1 MTSKYHI
8 DEKMLEFNLTDRQRE
23 IGEKYL
29 ELGSAKAVADVMD
42 KVEPTH
48 VTRTLKAIIRRAKQV
63 GYTLEGTLDDSV
75 ADGFSI
81 TKYHTG
87 TFMDKE
93 TGEMVEKVRNVT
105 RVKNVDD
112 VYAKFTEAVDS
123 LVENYESMSRYVPT
137 PQDQLNEDLL
147 TTYVYTD
154 SHLGQYSDA
163 RETGNE
169 VNTDISIRNNLESL
183 RLMLDSSPN
192 SESCILLDL
201 GDTLHSKDDNARTNS
216 GHALDTDGRHA
227 SLYDMV
233 LDMKVQ
239 MVEMALAKH
248 KKVKYVIVAGNHS
261 DQVAVYLRS
270 FMAAWFRNNDRFEV
284 ERSPALH
291 QYHQH
296 GKTLLGF
303 HHGHTTKMGRL
314 PEIMAVDCQK
324 IFSSTSKRYYLTG
337 HVHSSN
343 VNDSPLC
350 KVESFRNLQNNDAWA
365 VSAGYRGEKEVVAIT
380 YSAKYGEKTRNIV
393 SLEEIEE

>member
-1 MTSKYHI
+1 
-8 DEKMLEFNLTDRQRE
+8 MLEFGLTDRQVE
-23 IGEKYL
+23 IGKLYMELDSPKLVGEK
-29 ELGSAKAVADVMD
+29 LGVPSTNVS
-42 KVEPTH
+42 
-48 VTRTLKAIIRRAKQV
+48 RTLKAIVSKAKQMRYTPV
-63 GYTLEGTLDDSV
+63 GVLLDDV

-81 TKYHTG
+81 SKYHTG
-87 TFMDKE
+87 TFMDKD

-105 RVKNVDD
+105 RVRDVDD
-112 VYAKFTEAVDS
+112 VYAKFTQAVDE
-123 LVENYESMSRYVPT
+123 LVENYEGMSKYVPK
-137 PQDQLNEDLL
+137 PQGEHNEDLL

-163 RETGNE
+163 RETGKE
-169 VNTDISIRNNLESL
+169 VNTNISIRNNLESL
-183 RLMLDSSPN
+183 RLMLDSTPN

-233 LDMKVQ
+233 LEMKVQ

-270 FMAAWFRNNDRFEV
+270 FMAAWFKNNDRFEV

-296 GKTLLGF
+296 GNTLLGF
-303 HHGHTTKMGRL
+303 HHGHTTKMAKL

-324 IFSSTSKRYYLTG
+324 IFSSTTKRYYLTG

-343 VNDSPLC
+343 VCDSPLC

-365 VSAGYRGEKEVVAIT
+365 VGAGYRGEKEVVAIT